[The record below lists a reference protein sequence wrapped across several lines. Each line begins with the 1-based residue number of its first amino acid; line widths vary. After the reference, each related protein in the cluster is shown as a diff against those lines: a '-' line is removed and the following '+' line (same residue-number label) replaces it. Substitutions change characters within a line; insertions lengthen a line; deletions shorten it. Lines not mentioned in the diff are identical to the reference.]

1 MGNGTGYVVYLI
13 HESTH
18 VHLIKSTGACY
29 TRSLYTIPGVI
40 KRPTHITH
48 LTGTQSFTQSP
59 PPPKSSVVILMT
71 SFRAVCG
78 GADDVSTDRPAE
90 YVRLLCIGPMYVY
103 ISTYCVYSTKK

>member
-13 HESTH
+13 RESTH
-18 VHLIKSTGACY
+18 VHVIKSTGACY

-40 KRPTHITH
+40 KRPTQITH
-48 LTGTQSFTQSP
+48 LTGTQSFTQ

-78 GADDVSTDRPAE
+78 GVDDIHRQTRHDS
-90 YVRLLCIGPMYVY
+90 
-103 ISTYCVYSTKK
+103 